1 MSKKGVYFVVGII
14 GAFVGWRYWIWRKM
28 GMGMDMSNSPAE
40 SPAGT
45 LNNPIYAYNTPP
57 SGNPGYYSSIAAM
70 AMSPY
75 FVAPSAPFA
84 SYAPSPTGGGFTTM
98 IPLFGFIG
106 YSGSWY

>member
-1 MSKKGVYFVVGII
+1 MSKKGVYIVGAII
-14 GAFVGWRYWIWRKM
+14 GAFVGWRYWIWRQAN
-28 GMGMDMSNSPAE
+28 MSSGGTSSVD

-45 LNNPIYAYNTPP
+45 QSNPIYAYNPLP
-57 SGNPGYYSSIAAM
+57 ASNPNYYSSVAAM
-70 AMSPY
+70 VMSPY
-75 FVAPSAPFA
+75 FTAPPAPYA